1 MKNSNKNKNAKRKK
15 VEFKDKFVT
24 LKSNF
29 FLRNVFDNLEYNKYL
44 KIIRYN
50 KQIQQRLNL
59 SIKDY
64 IDYGKIKIEIIPI
77 EKAVGQFINIIF
89 ESETKYFHIYFNNN
103 FKKEIH
109 RTCLKKNDKVN
120 KINVILDQQITSF
133 YKLFDNCKCIK
144 SVSFKSFNRKNIR
157 NMELMFNK
165 CSSLKE
171 IDLSNFHTD
180 NVCNMDSMFSGCPFE
195 KINLSNFITDN
206 VKSLEGMFSSCSSL
220 KEINLSKFNTSKVSS
235 MAWMFSGCISLKEI
249 DISYFNCNNLGRVSF
264 MFSNCTGLKNIVF
277 NSNFNIND
285 YIANNT
291 FKGCSGELQDKMR
304 KYFKNINE
312 QAFFSHHF
320 A

>member
-1 MKNSNKNKNAKRKK
+1 
-15 VEFKDKFVT
+15 
-24 LKSNF
+24 
-29 FLRNVFDNLEYNKYL
+29 
-44 KIIRYN
+44 
-50 KQIQQRLNL
+50 
-59 SIKDY
+59 
-64 IDYGKIKIEIIPI
+64 
-77 EKAVGQFINIIF
+77 
-89 ESETKYFHIYFNNN
+89 
-103 FKKEIH
+103 
-109 RTCLKKNDKVN
+109 
-120 KINVILDQQITSF
+120 
-133 YKLFDNCKCIK
+133 
-144 SVSFKSFNRKNIR
+144 
-157 NMELMFNK
+157 MELMFNK

-304 KYFKNINE
+304 KHFKNINE